1 MDKKYWTMERLNRLY
16 KDWDP
21 KVLADLKAKIAKSNW
36 RLGYHIQT
44 KTGLLNDPN
53 GFSYFNNQWHL
64 FFQAFPYGGVHGL
77 KSWTHMVSS
86 DLVNWKN
93 INKPMV
99 PDRYYDRHGCYSG
112 SAINVDDK
120 LFLMYTGNVFEDD
133 DEYRRHPYQNGA
145 WMDKDN
151 NIEKLPNP
159 LIDDAPS
166 GITGHFRDPQIL
178 KHGDYY
184 YAILGAQNID
194 NEGEILTYR
203 SKHVDKDWEF
213 YKVMDLGHDNLGY
226 MAECPNLGFV
236 DGKVVLIFCPQGAD
250 DTKFS
255 YDNVH
260 PNAYIIADDFDW
272 ENMKLINPSSMHLV
286 DEGFDFYATQLF
298 NAPDGRLLESA
309 WIGLPDTEYLSDNE
323 GWEGALTMV
332 RELHIK
338 DDRLIQT
345 PVKENNSLIGAE
357 DIIKNNM
364 QLDKQS
370 LIKFNVEDGKDSEML
385 IASDDSYLKLS
396 FDKDS
401 HKFKLTRKNI
411 GEDEDSRSVLLG
423 SSRLQDCAIYFD
435 NTVFEIY
442 INDGQRTMTGTFF
455 HDGKHLN
462 LKFNNLDN
470 VSVNKLSNI
479 GINA

>member
-1 MDKKYWTMERLNRLY
+1 MDKKYWTMERLDRLY

-21 KVLADLKAKIAKSNW
+21 KVLTDLKAKIAKSNW

-44 KTGLLNDPN
+44 ETGLLNDPN

-77 KSWTHMVSS
+77 KSWPHMVSD

-93 INKPMV
+93 TNKPMV

-133 DEYRRHPYQNGA
+133 DEYRRHPYQDGA

-151 NIEKLPNP
+151 NIEKLSEP
-159 LIDDAPS
+159 LIDNAPAL
-166 GITGHFRDPQIL
+166 ITGHFRDPQIL

-203 SKHVDKDWEF
+203 SKHVDKGWKF

-260 PNAYIIADDFDW
+260 PNAYITADDFDW
-272 ENMKLINPSSMHLV
+272 ENMKLINPSAMHQV

-309 WIGLPDTEYLSDNE
+309 WIGLPDTEYLSDDE

-338 DDRLIQT
+338 DGRLIQT
-345 PVKENNSLIGAE
+345 PVKENDSLIGE
-357 DIIKNNM
+357 KDNVENGM

-370 LIKFNVEDGKDSEML
+370 LINFDVEDGKDNEML
-385 IASDDSYLKLS
+385 INSDDSYLKLS
-396 FDKDS
+396 FDRDS
-401 HKFKLTRKNI
+401 HKLNLTRKNI
-411 GEDEDSRSVLLG
+411 GEDAESRNVLLG

-455 HDGKHLN
+455 HDGKNLK